1 MGCCC
6 SSFGG
11 CLCEDSEL
19 PVVRSRILVAMGD
32 ETLWVGILFRES
44 DCGAVASLEAALF
57 ALQ

>member
-1 MGCCC
+1 M
-6 SSFGG
+6 
-11 CLCEDSEL
+11 
-19 PVVRSRILVAMGD
+19 VRSRILVAMGD